1 MGWES
6 HGGGGWRGGSSLW
19 SSQSS
24 RTILPPSQ
32 GLSQA
37 IFRNTS
43 STQLLEPSTEEPKE
57 RSGREADLR
66 LQKASEGI
74 DGVSRV
80 PRRHKNWYLL
90 QPSLVPKAVTDTFL
104 LASDTTWHG
113 PKIPSCCHLLSSCAK
128 ALT

>member
-1 MGWES
+1 MGWD
-6 HGGGGWRGGSSLW
+6 HMGGGWRGGSSLW

-32 GLSQA
+32 GLSKA
-37 IFRNTS
+37 IFRNIS

-66 LQKASEGI
+66 LQVASEGI

-80 PRRHKNWYLL
+80 PADTRIGICY
-90 QPSLVPKAVTDTFL
+90 SL
-104 LASDTTWHG
+104 
-113 PKIPSCCHLLSSCAK
+113 LLSPRQ
-128 ALT
+128 